1 MTLSL
6 GRFVR
11 PSGISCTKDCRL
23 TLESTPK
30 QCHWPKIMGDVG
42 QHSQFFACL
51 CCSPDTLWAINL
63 NGIPKY
69 RIYVKYQIIH
79 LTHISRAAVYNWRA
93 VFCIVIGSCLHC
105 KIWQEIMQIQQTK
118 HVLRTMW
125 YIKVSCELVF
135 LEQLRKY
142 SKLLPICGIYTE
154 KFWEILQTNIELYT
168 CKQDCSLIG
177 PVCPTDDTKY

>member
-105 KIWQEIMQIQQTK
+105 KIWQEIMQIQQNMCC
-118 HVLRTMW
+118 VRCDISRFPVNW
-125 YIKVSCELVF
+125 YF
-135 LEQLRKY
+135 
-142 SKLLPICGIYTE
+142 
-154 KFWEILQTNIELYT
+154 
-168 CKQDCSLIG
+168 
-177 PVCPTDDTKY
+177 

>member
-42 QHSQFFACL
+42 QRSQFFACL
-51 CCSPDTLWAINL
+51 CCSPDTLWAINSKIQNL
-63 NGIPKY
+63 
-69 RIYVKYQIIH
+69 RQISNH
-79 LTHISRAAVYNWRA
+79 PLDPY
-93 VFCIVIGSCLHC
+93 FKGCCLQLKGSVLHC
-105 KIWQEIMQIQQTK
+105 NWQLSALQNLARNHANSTK

-168 CKQDCSLIG
+168 CKQDLCAPLRLPQS
-177 PVCPTDDTKY
+177 